1 MGHVTLLKERHL
13 KQIGTALLFL
23 SILIFAFWIR
33 SGILP
38 KIPPGQFIGN
48 DSYFYYEQARTIS
61 ENGKLPRIDTNRW
74 VPKGRDLSQ
83 TLPFYS
89 YALAYTH
96 KALALFSPNIS
107 LYRWVLYA
115 PIVCFCIGLGA
126 LCFFLQKRFGTVFS
140 SFVGILLAT
149 FPGTLER
156 SVIGFSDRDNW
167 VLMLGILAVITYL
180 ASLQTQKTPQRW
192 FLTLASGLTVFL
204 GGLSWEGFGMFLT
217 FIFIVEL
224 WRFLR
229 SESEEGLS
237 FYLIWVLTFLPTL
250 YLASPVYRQGEWFA
264 THVAAFMLAPPLM
277 LLGIRMCRHLLVT
290 KTNISTKIQPYVRNL
305 ALGLTLVSLV
315 LASGYVWIQFDTF
328 ARTTVPFSQT
338 PLMRSV
344 SELQAPAL
352 VYWSDRYGGVFVVAS
367 LGFVLTAIYPA
378 DKLKHFVFAIPLT
391 LFTITTFFREPL
403 ENLWGIQHGNQ
414 IFFISVV
421 STVISFLIVAW
432 RRREKTPNEFIYV
445 AFGAWFFCWAAL
457 ARDAIRYQFF
467 IGIPF
472 AFFTVGLIQT
482 LSKTLVDKIRNS
494 QYITNTFRQK
504 VSQSLLKTILVSVML
519 TLLCFWQ
526 PVGGYARDLFNIAK
540 NIRQPTPGI
549 TPITNAYRWMKAK
562 LPNDA
567 VVAASWNYGGQL
579 NGLGGVKTI
588 TDPDHFLP
596 HWIYLYFRHVFCA
609 QSEREALEFLKTH
622 NVTHLMLTTK
632 DVFENAKMYSFIGS
646 DKSRDREFQRTR
658 LKISRTTSGKPW
670 QLSDEENTPFTYIEA
685 PSDINTTS
693 VRAHL
698 KNGKTVKLP
707 CIAYSDTFDK
717 ISPLFIASIENPYGG
732 ILCVY
737 SKFHEYLNLET
748 ASYIS
753 AMSWNSLAIKLFM
766 RDTHSEAFTPI
777 YPINENTK
785 PHIKIWEIHY
795 PPDIQPDVK
804 YLKTGFPE
812 IDKDLQIH

>member
-1 MGHVTLLKERHL
+1 MLKEQRL
-13 KQIGTALLFL
+13 KQIGTVFLFL
-23 SILIFAFWIR
+23 SILLFAFWIR

-48 DSYFYYEQARTIS
+48 DSYFYYEQALTIS
-61 ENGKLPRIDTNRW
+61 ENGKLPEIDTNRW
-74 VPKGRDLSQ
+74 VPNGRDLSQ

-89 YALAYTH
+89 YALAYSH
-96 KALALFSPNIS
+96 KAFALFFPNLS

-115 PIVCFCIGLGA
+115 PALCFCIGLGA

-140 SFVGILLAT
+140 SCVGILLAT

-180 ASLQTQKTPQRW
+180 ASLHTQKTLQRW
-192 FLTLASGLTVFL
+192 FLTLVSGFTVFL

-217 FIFIVEL
+217 FILIVEL

-250 YLASPVYRQGEWFA
+250 YLASPVYRQGKWFS
-264 THVAAFMLAPPLM
+264 THVAAFMLAPSLT
-277 LLGIRMCRHLLVT
+277 LLGIRMCRHLLLT
-290 KTNISTKIQPYVRNL
+290 KSDISAKMQPHARDL
-305 ALGLTLVSLV
+305 ALVLTLVSLV

-328 ARTTVPFSQT
+328 ASTTVPFSQT
-338 PLMRSV
+338 SLMRSV

-352 VYWSDRYGGVFVVAS
+352 AYWSGRYGATFLAAS
-367 LGFVLTAIYPA
+367 LGFILASIYPA
-378 DKLKHFVFAIPLT
+378 DKLKHFLFAIPLT

-403 ENLWGIQHGNQ
+403 ENLWGIQNGNQ

-421 STVISFLIVAW
+421 STIIGFLIVAW
-432 RRREKTPNEFIYV
+432 RCEEKTPNEFIYV
-445 AFGAWFFCWAAL
+445 AFGAWFLCWAAL

-472 AFFTVGLIQT
+472 AFFTTGLIQT
-482 LSKTLVDKIRNS
+482 LSKTLIDKIRNS
-494 QYITNTFRQK
+494 QYLTDEFRQN
-504 VSQSLLKTILVSVML
+504 VSQSLLKTILTSVML
-519 TLLCFWQ
+519 ALLCFWQ
-526 PVGGYARDLFNIAK
+526 PAGGYAKDLFNTAK

-579 NGLGGVKTI
+579 NVLGGVKTI

-596 HWIYLYFRHVFCA
+596 HWIHLYFRYVFCA
-609 QSEREALEFLKTH
+609 TSESEALEFLKTH
-622 NVTHLMLTTK
+622 NATHLMLTTR
-632 DVFENAKMYSFIGS
+632 DVFENAKMYSTVGS
-646 DKSRDREFQRTR
+646 NKNKDRKFQRTR
-658 LKISRTTSGKPW
+658 LKISRTASGKPW
-670 QLSDEENTPFTYIEA
+670 QLSDPENTPFAYIEPPA
-685 PSDINTTS
+685 DKNTTS
-693 VRAHL
+693 VKARL
-698 KNGKTVKLP
+698 KNGETVKLP
-707 CIAYSDTFDK
+707 CIAYSESLDK
-717 ISPLFIASIENPYGG
+717 ISPFFMDPIENPYGG
-732 ILCVY
+732 ILYVY
-737 SKFHEYLNLET
+737 SKHHEYLTLET

-753 AMSWNSLAIKLFM
+753 LMSWNSLAIRLFM
-766 RDTHSEAFTPI
+766 RDTHSEAFTQI
-777 YPINENTK
+777 YPIDENTK
-785 PHIKIWEIHY
+785 ARIKVWEIHY
-795 PPDIQPDVK
+795 PPDIKVNPK

-812 IDKDLQIH
+812 IDETLQLQ